1 VRAEVA
7 IDLLVPAS
15 VSPGKGRRAARL
27 TGHDSRVARIVSGL
41 DGALVD
47 VDTMS
52 LAALDADPR
61 RFDVR
66 VAGPAALLVAKVH
79 KINERKGTDRQSD
92 KDALDV
98 LRLLRGTST
107 EELEQRYRALLADHR
122 SRAPAGHAVLLVRE
136 QFGTRD
142 GLGVSMAIRSAGALA
157 DADEIA
163 ASCEALANDLL
174 ALLSR

>member
-1 VRAEVA
+1 MTQRSTTTNVPAEVA

-27 TGHDSRVARIVSGL
+27 AGHDSRVARIVSGL

-47 VDTMS
+47 VDMMS

-66 VAGPAALLVAKVH
+66 VAGPAALLVAKAH

-92 KDALDV
+92 
-98 LRLLRGTST
+98 RTPSTSC
-107 EELEQRYRALLADHR
+107 ASFAAHR
-122 SRAPAGHAVLLVRE
+122 PKRSSGATGPCWRTTVHGHR
-136 QFGTRD
+136 
-142 GLGVSMAIRSAGALA
+142 RSKRF
-157 DADEIA
+157 
-163 ASCEALANDLL
+163 S
-174 ALLSR
+174 